1 MAYIQK
7 SRKELLTNIGY
18 QSQALGRQSQTGQE
32 IINNQKQLE
41 QNKAQQNL
49 EMNSYVNQFRN
60 QMGLT
65 QRATVKAQAQGGTGG
80 SALYNQQQA
89 TNSLGQDLAKTQAN
103 YQQFTRDANEQNKE
117 YNESLDTLG
126 NQAKGEVAE
135 QGLSEELSEN
145 QKQANESAKTASN
158 VALGVN
164 VATTAA
170 AIGLQ
175 FLPGIGQIASV
186 AIKGVGALVAGAA
199 SGTAAAMQAKAGG
212 ADTSGAIKAGFL
224 SGGLNAATSAFS
236 MGGTGNAAGK
246 AISSTT
252 GKVSGEVA
260 KNVSSVGKEVL
271 VKTGKEVGEKTAE
284 EIGKTAAKDIVG
296 GAAKTATQKEIISTP
311 TELLTNDILKD
322 KSVSKSIQTL
332 SKKVGVTGEEYGAK
346 VNSVIS
352 EKALAIQEKAAGA
365 AIDRGL
371 MPNTPEFDKF
381 VSTALKQNKTG
392 LQAES
397 MRMLKADYETVTKE
411 TLTGIKGK
419 LKGNVLGKGKVKFS
433 RLDRLKSGEIGKT
446 KFITNTMTRAGIGA
460 GASYLGTQAITTGA
474 TRNSTNAKSKEK
486 YGSIFDEIGRPDLRQ
501 KYGF

>member
-145 QKQANESAKTASN
+145 QKQANESAKTAAN

-164 VATTAA
+164 IAATAV
-170 AIGLQ
+170 Q
-175 FLPGIGQIASV
+175 FIPVIGQIAGL
-186 AIKGVGALVAGAA
+186 AIKGVGALVSGVA

-246 AISSTT
+246 LISSTT
-252 GKVSGEVA
+252 GKISGEVA
-260 KNVSSVGKEVL
+260 KNVSTVGKEVL

-296 GAAKTATQKEIISTP
+296 GAVKTATQKEIISTP
-311 TELLTNDILKD
+311 TELLTQDILKD
-322 KSVSKSIQTL
+322 KKFAKSIKTL
-332 SKKVGVTGEEYGAK
+332 SKKLGITGEEYGEK
-346 VNSVIS
+346 VTSVIS
-352 EKALAIQEKAAGA
+352 EKALAIQEKAAGT

-371 MPNTPEFDKF
+371 MPNTPEFNKF
-381 VSTALKQNKTG
+381 VSNALKQNKTG
-392 LQAES
+392 LQAQS
-397 MRMLKADYETVTKE
+397 MQMLKADYETVAKE
-411 TLTGIKGK
+411 TLTGITGK